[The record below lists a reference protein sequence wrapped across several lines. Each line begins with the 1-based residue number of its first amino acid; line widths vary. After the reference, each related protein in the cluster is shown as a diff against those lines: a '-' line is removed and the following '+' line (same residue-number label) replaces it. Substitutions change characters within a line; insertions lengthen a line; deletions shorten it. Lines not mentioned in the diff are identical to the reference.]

1 MKSVIE
7 ITTIVKV
14 EKVRDGF
21 LATCLDLPEIIAVF
35 DSIEEMKQIMP
46 ELVISAVQARI
57 KYNFELPKSIFSCK
71 KICQSVPSANQLIPI
86 SQNQYK
92 GDFCFQA

>member
-14 EKVRDGF
+14 EKVQEGF

-57 KYNFELPKSIFSCK
+57 KYNFELPKSFSNYK
-71 KICQSVPSANQLIPI
+71 KVCQPTPSVNQLIPI